1 MHTNRPDARSHVSSL
16 YTQTCTMPGIFA
28 FTSRKSC
35 HLPDCALHAL
45 QSLPNTAFPA
55 HLFSSH
61 CACALPTQSA
71 AFACRACSF
80 RDRQHPPLALPNP
93 AQPCACICC
102 MACKNPFQ
110 NPNRQAAAA
119 RCRSNFEMNTF
130 KPCPI
135 LKGQTKPVQAP
146 IAVNRTAFCPI
157 PPAPA
162 PALWPAAPQCA
173 RLRPAD
179 RSSPAEWHAPPP
191 RQ

>member
-1 MHTNRPDARSHVSSL
+1 MARCTQPCVVFIHTNMRHAGHFFIYKPEKLPLARL
-16 YTQTCTMPGIFA
+16 
-28 FTSRKSC
+28 R
-35 HLPDCALHAL
+35 L
-45 QSLPNTAFPA
+45 
-55 HLFSSH
+55 
-61 CACALPTQSA
+61 ACAAIVAKHRFSGASFFKPLCMRTARAECGLCMQSMQLPQSA
-71 AFACRACSF
+71 TS
-80 RDRQHPPLALPNP
+80 PLALPNP

-110 NPNRQAAAA
+110 NPNRLAAAA
-119 RCRSNFEMNTF
+119 RCRLNFEMNTF